1 MFRAHRPMLA
11 FASLSVLALTPFH
24 ASSQSSPRP
33 VPTPAPIAALG
44 IALPAVGGWHWFR
57 MQKRYFTPT
66 VLQDIRDNLHASFV
80 RTGWIP
86 DWAKFEDHRWHREDQ
101 GLDAIC
107 GSGLHVMILVPSPR
121 NDEKGEEDLINNVG
135 EFFARYAK
143 REFGCLRYAEIV
155 NEADLTANGFADV
168 GDYAQFYER
177 VAPMISA
184 LGIAV
189 ITSGTSG
196 KDRPWTI
203 ALASLLR
210 GASPAPPVNGY
221 GFHPYGVPPSDMA
234 SAVAEMR
241 ASAGVTSAGTL
252 ADVYVTEIGLTDPS
266 ALYATIVNLA
276 HATPAITIY
285 EYMALPNEKPSYALK
300 ENPPLYAAVQKAWSA
315 VTAGTLTYPAHR

>member
-1 MFRAHRPMLA
+1 MLA
-11 FASLSVLALTPFH
+11 YASLAMLVVMPFG
-24 ASSQSSPRP
+24 ASSQPAPRGGP
-33 VPTPAPIAALG
+33 MPAPIAALG
-44 IALPAVGGWHWFR
+44 IALPAVGGWHWFG
-57 MQKRYFTPT
+57 MQKKYFTPA
-66 VLQDIRDNLHASFV
+66 VMQDIRDNLHASFV

-86 DWAKFEDHRWHREDQ
+86 DWFKFEDHRWHREDL

-107 GSGLHVMILVPSPR
+107 SSGLHAMILVPSPK
-121 NDEKGEEDLINNVG
+121 NDAKGEDDLVSNVG

-155 NEADLTANGFADV
+155 NEADLPANGFTDV
-168 GDYAQFYER
+168 NDYARFYER

-184 LGIAV
+184 FGIAV

-210 GASPAPPVNGY
+210 GASPSPPVNGY
-221 GFHPYGVPPSDMA
+221 GFHPYGIPPSDMA

-241 ASAGVTSAGTL
+241 ASAGITSAGTL
-252 ADVYVTEIGLTDPS
+252 ADVYVTEIGFTDPA
-266 ALYATIVNLA
+266 ALYATIVSLA

-285 EYMALPNEKPSYALK
+285 EYMALPNENASYALK
-300 ENPPLYAAVQKAWSA
+300 ENPALYAAVQKAWSA
-315 VTAGTLTYPAHR
+315 VTAGTLTYPARR